1 MPMEFA
7 ATTVAFG
14 LVDDGTAPPYLHV
27 TLAGPGGAYLSL
39 NRDQPDADDEDW
51 GLYVEVNGPATSGYE
66 CVDVC
71 DLSAARLRVVM
82 ADPLGPAGEVD
93 RVEVTFDAIGPPTA
107 ALVGCLRAIF
117 AGRERH
123 LRLTGRL
130 PGA

>member
-1 MPMEFA
+1 MPIEFA
-7 ATTVAFG
+7 AYNIASG
-14 LVDDGTAPPYLHV
+14 LVDDGTDPPYLHV

-51 GLYVEVNGPATSGYE
+51 GLYVEVNGPDWSGYE
-66 CVDVC
+66 CVATC
-71 DLSAARLRVVM
+71 DLSPARLLVVM

-93 RVEVTFDAIGPPTA
+93 RVEIHFDVIGPPSA
-107 ALVGCLRAIF
+107 AVVGCLRAVF